1 MIVGG
6 AGYIGGYLTDLLSF
20 KQQKGEFP
28 TLQYNVLVYD
38 SLVYEDR
45 FLKQVHFKR
54 GDIRDYPRLKKTIE
68 DFKPDCIIWL
78 AALVGDGACQVD
90 TEKTKDINFNTVKWL
105 TENYDGKVVFTSTC
119 SVYGE
124 NPELIDERSDVNPL
138 SCYAET
144 KYMAEQE
151 ILRKCEDCLVFRLGT
166 LFGMGDYH
174 SRLRLDLVANILTL
188 KAVKN
193 EKLSVFG
200 GEQWRPL
207 LHVRDV
213 SNAIFRGLFSDIS
226 GLYNLHY
233 KNFTI
238 RNLAEEILQVGN
250 PSGEIEYQEMPFEDQ
265 RNYRVCSDKFRELG
279 WHPFYSLERGIGS
292 LSRVLREGR
301 IVDTTDSVYSN
312 ARFIKE
318 TEDV

>member
-1 MIVGG
+1 
-6 AGYIGGYLTDLLSF
+6 
-20 KQQKGEFP
+20 
-28 TLQYNVLVYD
+28 
-38 SLVYEDR
+38 
-45 FLKQVHFKR
+45 
-54 GDIRDYPRLKKTIE
+54 
-68 DFKPDCIIWL
+68 
-78 AALVGDGACQVD
+78 
-90 TEKTKDINFNTVKWL
+90 
-105 TENYDGKVVFTSTC
+105 
-119 SVYGE
+119 
-124 NPELIDERSDVNPL
+124 
-138 SCYAET
+138 
-144 KYMAEQE
+144 
-151 ILRKCEDCLVFRLGT
+151 
-166 LFGMGDYH
+166 MGDYH

-238 RNLAEEILQVGN
+238 RNLAEEILQVVN